1 MVPLPRSVSLG
12 GGGRLQDWISPAL
25 NPGYARAL
33 RFYPSE
39 SGIMAVSEPAAIA
52 GIPMRV
58 SVSAVAMCWL
68 GILSEGYDVGVM
80 GAVLPSL
87 LDDPHWHLTPLQAG
101 ALGSYGVL
109 GMLAGGLAIG
119 TLSDLYGRKAMF
131 LLCLTLFSLCMGGA
145 ASASTPSWF
154 GIFRFVG
161 GLGLG
166 GIIPIAAALTTEYSP
181 PGRKSLTYG
190 IMYSGY
196 SLGIL
201 LAALVAIALLPL
213 TGWRGVVAV
222 GLLPLLLLPL
232 MAWLLP
238 ESIEFLLA
246 KRRRDAAAAF
256 AKRLG
261 VAIAA
266 AKTATP
272 APAVDW
278 KDVLAEVFSR
288 RNAFAT
294 ACFWIGLFMGL
305 LMVYGLNT
313 WLPQIMRKSG
323 YDLGSSLSFLAV
335 FSLTSAIGGAVIGV
349 IADRL
354 GVRFTLIASYLLG
367 AAGIA
372 ALTLKNALAI
382 NYALVAV
389 AGFGSVSASL
399 ILTSYL
405 ANYMAPFARSTGTGW
420 ALSFARIGALLGP
433 LLGGAVAGLPF
444 GVAAEFFTFSA
455 AGVIAAVAVWFV
467 PAKRSAARM
476 QDG

>member
-1 MVPLPRSVSLG
+1 MTS
-12 GGGRLQDWISPAL
+12 I
-25 NPGYARAL
+25 
-33 RFYPSE
+33 
-39 SGIMAVSEPAAIA
+39 EPA
-52 GIPMRV
+52 GIYGVPIRV
-58 SVSAVAMCWL
+58 TSIAVAICWL

-101 ALGSYGVL
+101 ALGSYGLL
-109 GMLAGGLAIG
+109 GMLLGGLMIG

-131 LLCLTLFSLCMGGA
+131 LLCLALFSLAMGGA
-145 ASASTPSWF
+145 AWAPAPLWF
-154 GIFRFVG
+154 ALFRVVG

-181 PGRKSLTYG
+181 PSRKSFFYG

-201 LAALVAIALLPL
+201 LAALVAIRLLPVA
-213 TGWRGVVAV
+213 GWRGVIAV
-222 GLLPLLLLPL
+222 GLVPLVLLPL
-232 MAWLLP
+232 AAWLLP
-238 ESIEFLLA
+238 ESIEFLIA
-246 KRRRDAAAAF
+246 KRRLAHAAALAE
-256 AKRLG
+256 RLG
-261 VAIAA
+261 VSIAA
-266 AKTATP
+266 TAGAKPTP
-272 APAVDW
+272 AVNW
-278 KDVLAEVFSR
+278 KDVLAEIFSR

-335 FSLTSAIGGAVIGV
+335 FSLTSAVGGAVLGS
-349 IADRL
+349 IADRV
-354 GVRFTLIASYLLG
+354 GVRATLVASYLIG

-372 ALTLKNALAI
+372 ALTLKNSLLI

-405 ANYMAPFARSTGTGW
+405 ANYMAPFARTTGTGW
-420 ALSFARIGALLGP
+420 ALSFARIGALTGP
-433 LLGGAVAGLPF
+433 LLGGYIAGLPF
-444 GVAAEFFTFSA
+444 GVEAEFFTFAA
-455 AGVIAAVAVWFV
+455 AGLISALAVWLI
-467 PAKRSAARM
+467 PAKKGVGQPA
-476 QDG
+476 

>member
-1 MVPLPRSVSLG
+1 MTARETAEPHGTFGATPIGLTPLRVT
-12 GGGRLQDWISPAL
+12 
-25 NPGYARAL
+25 Y
-33 RFYPSE
+33 
-39 SGIMAVSEPAAIA
+39 VTVAI
-52 GIPMRV
+52 
-58 SVSAVAMCWL
+58 CWL

-87 LDDPHWHLTPLQAG
+87 LDDPQWHLTPIMAG

-109 GMLAGGLAIG
+109 GMLCGGLVIG

-131 LLCLTLFSLCMGGA
+131 LFCLTLFSLCMGGA
-145 ASASTPSWF
+145 AWAPTPGSF

-166 GIIPIAAALTTEYSP
+166 GIIPIAASLTTEYSP
-181 PGRKSLTYG
+181 PGRKSVFYG

-201 LAALVAIALLPL
+201 LAALVAIGLLPIA
-213 TGWRGVVAV
+213 GWRGVVAV
-222 GLLPLLLLPL
+222 GLVPLLLLPI

-238 ESIEFLLA
+238 GSIEFLLA
-246 KRRRDAAAAF
+246 KRRFDDAAAL

-261 VAIAA
+261 IALA
-266 AKTATP
+266 APSGEKP
-272 APAVDW
+272 APAVNW
-278 KDVLAEVFSR
+278 RDVLAEIFSR

-294 ACFWIGLFMGL
+294 TCFWIGLFMGL

-323 YDLGSSLSFLAV
+323 YELGSSLSFLAV
-335 FSLTSAIGGAVIGV
+335 FSLTAAIGGAVLGK
-349 IADRL
+349 IADRV
-354 GVRFTLIASYLLG
+354 GIRVTLVASYLVG
-367 AAGIA
+367 ALGIA
-372 ALTLKNALAI
+372 ALTLKSSLLI

-405 ANYMAPFARSTGTGW
+405 ANYMAPFARTTGTGW
-420 ALSFARIGALLGP
+420 ALSFARIGALTGP
-433 LLGGAVAGLPF
+433 LLGGYIAELPF
-444 GVAAEFFTFSA
+444 GVTAEFFAF
-455 AGVIAAVAVWFV
+455 AGAGLIAAIAVWLI
-467 PAKRSAARM
+467 PAKKGAA
-476 QDG
+476 

>member
-1 MVPLPRSVSLG
+1 MTVT
-12 GGGRLQDWISPAL
+12 
-25 NPGYARAL
+25 
-33 RFYPSE
+33 
-39 SGIMAVSEPAAIA
+39 EPAADA
-52 GIPMRV
+52 GIPIRV
-58 SVSAVAMCWL
+58 SAAAVAMCWL

-109 GMLAGGLAIG
+109 GMLAGGLLIG
-119 TLSDLYGRKAMF
+119 TLSDLWGRKAMF
-131 LLCLTLFSLCMGGA
+131 LFCLTLFSLAMGGA
-145 ASASTPSWF
+145 AWAPTPAWF
-154 GIFRFVG
+154 GIFRFVS

-181 PGRKSLTYG
+181 PGRKSLLYG

-201 LAALVAIALLPL
+201 VAALVAIALLPL
-213 TGWRGVVAV
+213 AGWRGVVAV
-222 GLLPLLLLPL
+222 GLVPLFLLPL

-246 KRRRDAAAAF
+246 KRRLGEAAAL

-261 VAIAA
+261 VSMAA
-266 AKTATP
+266 TKSAAP

-278 KDVLAEVFSR
+278 KDVLAEIFSR

-335 FSLTSAIGGAVIGV
+335 FSLTSAIGGAVIGT
-349 IADRL
+349 IADRV
-354 GVRFTLIASYLLG
+354 GIRTTLIASYLLG

-372 ALTLKNALAI
+372 ALTMKNALLI

-399 ILTSYL
+399 ILTSWL
-405 ANYMAPFARSTGTGW
+405 ANYMAPFARTTGTGW

-433 LLGGAVAGLPF
+433 LLGGAVATLPF
-444 GVAAEFFTFSA
+444 GVAAEFFTFAA
-455 AGVIAAVAVWFV
+455 AGVISAVVVWLV
-467 PAKRSAARM
+467 PEK
-476 QDG
+476 GGGK